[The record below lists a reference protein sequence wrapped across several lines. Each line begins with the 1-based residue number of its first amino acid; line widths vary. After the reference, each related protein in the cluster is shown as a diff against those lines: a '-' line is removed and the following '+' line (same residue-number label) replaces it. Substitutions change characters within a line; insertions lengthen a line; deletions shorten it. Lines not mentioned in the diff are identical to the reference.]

1 MLHST
6 ELISS
11 IVNSNLLLFILEVCL
26 LPICCL
32 KRIVQQSMF
41 IFALMFCIST
51 ASAQNVTN
59 SSGEDTILIEKEMTR
74 KASFHQAFK
83 SLAKTMFNFDVENL
97 VSGGDDCKSAVIRNF
112 SDFTNRTKYRINLK
126 QEQVEF
132 NFTLNF

>member
-1 MLHST
+1 M
-6 ELISS
+6 
-11 IVNSNLLLFILEVCL
+11 NNNLLLFILEVCL

-41 IFALMFCIST
+41 IFALMFCFTSAT
-51 ASAQNVTN
+51 SATSAQNVTN

-83 SLAKTMFNFDVENL
+83 SLAKSMFNFNVENL
-97 VSGGDDCKSAVIRNF
+97 VSGGDNCKSAVIRNF